1 MNGLLNINTMPVTAG
16 LLANTNPINV
26 NNSITNA
33 GMSQDPLASGFF
45 SAIKNNPTA
54 GLALGA
60 ALLQAGGSGMS
71 TGAGIGY
78 GLSAFSQA
86 LALAEQQKQ
95 QNRIAALKTM
105 ELENKIRNQAG
116 GFFQGTGMTS
126 QLANLQ
132 AQRYM
137 QQGLPQ
143 QEAIYRAGR
152 DVMQSAPQYTRDPA
166 TGALIQT
173 PPAQLPYVGAEM
185 PVTQSSL
192 PVQPP
197 SMVQP
202 ELTQPSAQPFA
213 PSGTS
218 AADIFPTYGGQQPSG
233 GFMDTLTNQGL
244 SPLPQPAAPAQVPAT
259 MTPIEQATQ
268 SEAMIKSGVKKYD
281 EISKLAA
288 TAPDALNNANQ
299 ALAILDS
306 GFEGGKLAGLR
317 AEYQRLKGS
326 SNPTPEE
333 QKFLQDYATLER
345 YAGNATFDYLNKFT
359 GAISD
364 GERAFAGSL
373 AASPLEPSQS
383 IRTKIMLDYVASQAA
398 LRKQQLA
405 DEWTASYGNL
415 NKKSPD
421 GLSFD
426 KYLADFAS
434 QNPIITPE
442 LSQKFGALYYI
453 TDDTDIDSLPS
464 GLRIFDV
471 KNKKTGVVE

>member
-16 LLANTNPINV
+16 LLANANPINV
-26 NNSITNA
+26 NNSVTNA

-60 ALLQAGGSGMS
+60 ALLQAGGSGMG

-86 LALAEQQKQ
+86 LATAEQQKQ

-132 AQRYM
+132 AQRYI
-137 QQGLPQ
+137 QQGMPQ

-166 TGALIQT
+166 TGTLIQT
-173 PPAQLPYVGAEM
+173 PPAQLPYVGEQM
-185 PVTQSSL
+185 PVTQNNL
-192 PVQPP
+192 PTATPP

-202 ELTQPSAQPFA
+202 PMTAS
-213 PSGTS
+213 SGN
-218 AADIFPTYGGQQPSG
+218 AMADIFPTYGGQQPTG
-233 GFMDTLTNQGL
+233 GFIDTLSQPSL
-244 SPLPQPAAPAQVPAT
+244 APLPAQPMMPQANLMPQPT
-259 MTPIEQATQ
+259 QMTPIEQATQ
-268 SEAMIKSGVKKYD
+268 SEAMIKTGVKKYD
-281 EISKLAA
+281 DISKVAS
-288 TAPDALNNANQ
+288 TAPDALNNAEQ
-299 ALAILDS
+299 ALAVLNS
-306 GFEGGKLAGLR
+306 GFDGGKITGLR
-317 AEYQRLKGS
+317 AEYQRLKSS
-326 SNPTPEE
+326 SNPTPQE

-345 YAGNATFDYLNKFT
+345 YAGNSTFDYLSKFT

-373 AASPLEPSQS
+373 AASPLEPAQS
-383 IRTKIMLDYVASQAA
+383 IRTKVMMDYAASQAA

-405 DEWTASYGNL
+405 DEWTATYGNL
-415 NKKSPD
+415 NKKAPD

-426 KYLADFAS
+426 RYVADFAN

-442 LSQKFGALYYI
+442 LSQKFGAMYYV

-464 GLRIFDV
+464 GLRIFDI
-471 KNKKTGVVE
+471 KNKRMGVVE